1 MLGLTTYDRY
11 VEKLFDRLTRFTAA
25 LSSAG
30 IEYRIIG
37 GMAVLLRVSER
48 DSMAGRLT
56 NDIDV
61 AVNRQDVEAIA
72 RATEPF
78 GFTHRHAAGVDMLVD
93 TADPKARNA
102 VHLIFVREKVRPEY
116 LEPVPDFSPVAPT
129 EDGMLVAPVAD
140 LLKMKLTSFREK
152 DRVHVRD
159 MDGVGLI
166 TPEIEAQLSEPLRE
180 RLAQVRATE

>member
-1 MLGLTTYDRY
+1 MLSLTAYDRF
-11 VEKLFDRLTRFTAA
+11 VEKLFDRLARFTAA
-25 LSSAG
+25 LSGAG

-37 GMAVLLRVSER
+37 GMAVLLHVNER
-48 DSMAGRLT
+48 DSMAARLT

-61 AVNRQDVEAIA
+61 AVNRRDVDAIA

-78 GFTHRHAAGVDMLVD
+78 GFTYRHAAGLDMLVD

-102 VHLIFVREKVRPEY
+102 VYLIFVREKVRPEY
-116 LEPVPDFSPVAPT
+116 LEPVPDFSPVAPA

-140 LLKMKLTSFREK
+140 LLKMKLTSFLEK

-166 TPEIEAQLSEPLRE
+166 TAEIAAGLPELLRE